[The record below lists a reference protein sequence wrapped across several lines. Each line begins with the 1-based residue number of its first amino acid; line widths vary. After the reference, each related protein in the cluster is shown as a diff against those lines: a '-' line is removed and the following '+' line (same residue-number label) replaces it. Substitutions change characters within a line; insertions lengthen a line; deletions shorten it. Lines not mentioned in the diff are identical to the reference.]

1 MSNMNIQGSSGRP
14 QGGQDIAS
22 LLARSAETNRMRD
35 AAIIAAS
42 AAQALAQAQDPD
54 DSEMGVDRPPAGST
68 TLDDLIIRLGLA
80 TQTEGSS
87 LHPGSYLPS
96 FKKGALSEKVAAD
109 ILHKFVNRA
118 AVLMDKVKAAEKVL
132 RELNVHTTAD
142 YWGKPFVN
150 NNRVTLSKEAQASLN
165 AEYNLLLVNVIRNDK
180 VSVIAKAQEE
190 LDQTLPKNLSDALQ
204 ASLVSIETNDR
215 LTMQGKD
222 YTRTLLK
229 AAAQEFVTQVQ
240 ALRVTAE
247 LEAVNN
253 GLKKIKLNKT
263 SAKRGKGKSPP
274 HKRKNELSK
283 FKGPKGPAPK
293 KGKNNKKNGPKP
305 KGPKNHPK
313 GKHPS
318 AKAGNQRSQ
327 NGARRNAARKK

>member
-1 MSNMNIQGSSGRP
+1 MSNINLQGSSGHP
-14 QGGQDIAS
+14 NAGQDIAAM
-22 LLARSAETNRMRD
+22 LARAGEANRQRD
-35 AAIIAAS
+35 AAIIAAN
-42 AAQALAQAQDPD
+42 LAQAQAQDQD
-54 DSEMGVDRPPAGST
+54 DSEMGVDRPPAGSA
-68 TLDDLIIRLGLA
+68 TLDDLIVTLGLA
-80 TQTEGSS
+80 TQTQGSS

-132 RELNVHTTAD
+132 RELNVRTAAD
-142 YWGKPFVN
+142 YWGKPIVN
-150 NNRVTLSKEAQASLN
+150 NNRVTLSKEAQASL
-165 AEYNLLLVNVIRNDK
+165 AAQYNQLLVDVIRHDK
-180 VSVIAKAQEE
+180 ASSIARAQEE

-204 ASLVSIETNDR
+204 ASLVSIETNNR
-215 LTMQGKD
+215 LTSQGKD

-229 AAAQEFVTQVQ
+229 AAAQEFLTQVQ

-247 LEAVNN
+247 LETVNN

-263 SAKRGKGKSPP
+263 PAKRGKGKSPP

-283 FKGPKGPAPK
+283 FKGPRGPAPK
-293 KGKNNKKNGPKP
+293 KGKNTKKNGSKP

-318 AKAGNQRSQ
+318 AKTGYRKGQD
-327 NGARRNAARKK
+327 GARRTAPKKK

>member
-118 AVLMDKVKAAEKVL
+118 AVLM
-132 RELNVHTTAD
+132 
-142 YWGKPFVN
+142 
-150 NNRVTLSKEAQASLN
+150 
-165 AEYNLLLVNVIRNDK
+165 DK

>member
-1 MSNMNIQGSSGRP
+1 MSNINIQGSSGRP
-14 QGGQDIAS
+14 QAGQDIAS
-22 LLARSAETNRMRD
+22 LMARANEANRLRD
-35 AAIIAAS
+35 AATI
-42 AAQALAQAQDPD
+42 AAQAQAQAPDQD
-54 DSEMGVDRPPAGST
+54 DSEMGVDRPPAGSA

-80 TQTEGSS
+80 TQMEGST

-132 RELNVHTTAD
+132 RELNAHTAVD
-142 YWGKPFVN
+142 YWGKPIVN
-150 NNRVTLSKEAQASLN
+150 NNRVTLSKEAQASLV
-165 AEYNLLLVNVIRNDK
+165 AQYNQLLVNVIRNDK
-180 VSVIAKAQEE
+180 AGSIAKAQEE
-190 LDQTLPKNLSDALQ
+190 LDHTLPKNLSDALQ

-247 LEAVNN
+247 LETVNN
-253 GLKKIKLNKT
+253 GLNKIKLNKAP
-263 SAKRGKGKSPP
+263 AKRGKGKSPP
-274 HKRKNELSK
+274 HKRRNELSK

-318 AKAGNQRSQ
+318 AKAGQKKGQ
-327 NGARRNAARKK
+327 NGAHRSAPRKK